1 MDPYELMMKR
11 RSVRAFKEQ
20 EIPESVIEQLI
31 DVANYA
37 PSGGNI
43 QPISIILVRSVSGR
57 RRLAEIVGD
66 QPWVKNA
73 PLSMVFCLDF
83 HRIKKWAELC
93 QTDFRG
99 ERAVNHF
106 LIGYADLMAAAQNVV
121 ILCESLSL
129 GSVYI
134 GSILDEIDAARD
146 FFEMPDYVLPL
157 MVLSIGYPKSI
168 PQSIPKLRKE
178 HIVHHEK
185 YRKTG
190 DEEICRAFD
199 EKYGSMEESIEK
211 YLEKAFVE
219 ALEADKQESPERLE
233 TVKKRM
239 KQRDIRNSAQ
249 FLFEVR
255 YPTKMMVR
263 MNQRILQ
270 SIRNAGFK
278 IF

>member
-106 LIGYADLMAAAQNVV
+106 LIGYADLMAAAQNAGHP
-121 ILCESLSL
+121 LREPQPWL
-129 GSVYI
+129 G
-134 GSILDEIDAARD
+134 LHR
-146 FFEMPDYVLPL
+146 
-157 MVLSIGYPKSI
+157 
-168 PQSIPKLRKE
+168 
-178 HIVHHEK
+178 
-185 YRKTG
+185 
-190 DEEICRAFD
+190 FD
-199 EKYGSMEESIEK
+199 S
-211 YLEKAFVE
+211 
-219 ALEADKQESPERLE
+219 R
-233 TVKKRM
+233 
-239 KQRDIRNSAQ
+239 
-249 FLFEVR
+249 
-255 YPTKMMVR
+255 
-263 MNQRILQ
+263 
-270 SIRNAGFK
+270 
-278 IF
+278 